1 MTYEQHKKGR
11 AISGFSFK
19 LKQKQQAK
27 KIQADRDPNTA
38 DLFTRMTDAQ
48 RHMFSH
54 KLSEMPEMSRYSQGT
69 ESYQQFAVR
78 IADMLLQPE
87 KFKELYPLL
96 EKAGFKP

>member
-1 MTYEQHKKGR
+1 
-11 AISGFSFK
+11 
-19 LKQKQQAK
+19 
-27 KIQADRDPNTA
+27 
-38 DLFTRMTDAQ
+38 
-48 RHMFSH
+48 MFSH

>member
-1 MTYEQHKKGR
+1 MR
-11 AISGFSFK
+11 
-19 LKQKQQAK
+19 
-27 KIQADRDPNTA
+27 
-38 DLFTRMTDAQ
+38 
-48 RHMFSH
+48 
-54 KLSEMPEMSRYSQGT
+54 EMSRYSQGT